1 MGLGFP
7 QILLTSHWLERRVR
21 LVTAICM
28 LSTDA
33 WRRERAY
40 CPLVVLEVLASH
52 SVTSDT
58 TLAGAWTILAVA
70 DCHNI
75 TSSHVFLHF
84 KLFWPI
90 HKVDRRVMYVC
101 AQLLQL
107 CLTLCDPVDCSLRD
121 SSAHGI
127 LQARILERVA
137 IPFSRGSSQP
147 RDWTHVLLWLLHCR
161 QILHCWA
168 TGEAKKKSWSK
179 FIRNCVC
186 LRIRTEDAPSAFWSL
201 RPRKEVSWER
211 EKCSVKNEKVN
222 IVIL

>member
-75 TSSHVFLHF
+75 TSSHIFLHF

-137 IPFSRGSSQP
+137 IAFSRGSSQL
-147 RDWTHVLLWLLHCR
+147 RDWTCVSYTAGAVFTAEPLGVHREEYNELHIPTTQIQQFYFASLVLS
-161 QILHCWA
+161 I
-168 TGEAKKKSWSK
+168 
-179 FIRNCVC
+179 
-186 LRIRTEDAPSAFWSL
+186 SL
-201 RPRKEVSWER
+201 RLSYS
-211 EKCSVKNEKVN
+211 CLH
-222 IVIL
+222 IL

>member
-1 MGLGFP
+1 M
-7 QILLTSHWLERRVR
+7 
-21 LVTAICM
+21 
-28 LSTDA
+28 
-33 WRRERAY
+33 RA
-40 CPLVVLEVLASH
+40 
-52 SVTSDT
+52 
-58 TLAGAWTILAVA
+58 
-70 DCHNI
+70 
-75 TSSHVFLHF
+75 
-84 KLFWPI
+84 K
-90 HKVDRRVMYVC
+90 
-101 AQLLQL
+101 LLQS
-107 CLTLCDPVDCSLRD
+107 CPTLCDLMDCSLPG
-121 SSAHGI
+121 SSVHGI

-211 EKCSVKNEKVN
+211 KMFSEKWESEYCYFIVWISSPCAWVTRLIQTLNERIPVEGQPLSSAGDAETGRVTARKEFTV
-222 IVIL
+222 

>member
-90 HKVDRRVMYVC
+90 HKVDRRPHFL
-101 AQLLQL
+101 QHLLK
-107 CLTLCDPVDCSLRD
+107 THWSL
-121 SSAHGI
+121 
-127 LQARILERVA
+127 LFQ
-137 IPFSRGSSQP
+137 
-147 RDWTHVLLWLLHCR
+147 
-161 QILHCWA
+161 
-168 TGEAKKKSWSK
+168 
-179 FIRNCVC
+179 VC
-186 LRIRTEDAPSAFWSL
+186 LKLQSTPTRLSSFLHWICCHVIYIICRGPGAGWKRISRHEA
-201 RPRKEVSWER
+201 EWEG
-211 EKCSVKNEKVN
+211 NKVY
-222 IVIL
+222 